1 MGWQPD
7 PLLLELFDSVQRE
20 LADAL
25 EGLQRRRECPSDQP
39 TARLSAQTQKVAKL
53 SGALEA
59 LEGAL
64 ERRNNRM
71 VH

>member
-39 TARLSAQTQKVAKL
+39 VAQLSAQTKR
-53 SGALEA
+53 SPS
-59 LEGAL
+59 
-64 ERRNNRM
+64 
-71 VH
+71 